1 MSSPFDWAA
10 LADPRHFLAE
20 LSRLDRAAAGTPRA
34 VASYGSARC
43 DNCSRCMFCEG
54 CTACHACNYAVDCVD
69 SSRLTHA
76 LRCDR
81 CHGGTHLT
89 DCLRCHDSAYLV
101 RCTDCVECT
110 YCLGCVGLVGKEFH
124 ILNQPVDRKTYFKVL
139 KALGAGVAGAT
150 PGRGR

>member
-1 MSSPFDWAA
+1 MSSSVSAPAWS
-10 LADPRHFLAE
+10 DPRAFLAE
-20 LSRLDRAAAGTPRA
+20 LAKIERGTAGSPRL
-34 VASYGSARC
+34 VASHGSTAC

-54 CTACHACNYAVDCVD
+54 CTACHACNYAVDCLD
-69 SSRLTHA
+69 CTRLTHA

-81 CHGGTHLT
+81 CHNGTHLT

-101 RCTDCVECT
+101 RCTDCVSCT

-139 KALGAGVAGAT
+139 KALGQDLT
-150 PGRGR
+150 PAARGR